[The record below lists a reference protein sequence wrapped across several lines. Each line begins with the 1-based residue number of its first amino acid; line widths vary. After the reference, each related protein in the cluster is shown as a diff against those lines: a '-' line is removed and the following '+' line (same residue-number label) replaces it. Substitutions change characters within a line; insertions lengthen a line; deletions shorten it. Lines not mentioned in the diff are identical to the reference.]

1 MGRLV
6 TLLAFIAASNIIAEE
21 VHFKKLVLT
30 DRYYCDGVTSGDID
44 GDGDRDLSG
53 QRRSNRD
60 GRAFATRRTQ
70 ASEAVNRNPSADIA

>member
-6 TLLAFIAASNIIAEE
+6 TLLAIIAASNSIAEE

-44 GDGDRDLSG
+44 GDGDRDLVAGPFWYGS
-53 QRRSNRD
+53 RRRPT
-60 GRAFATRRTQ
+60 G
-70 ASEAVNRNPSADIA
+70 

>member
-6 TLLAFIAASNIIAEE
+6 TLLAFIAASNSIAEE

-44 GDGDRDLSG
+44 GDGDRDLVAG
-53 QRRSNRD
+53 
-60 GRAFATRRTQ
+60 
-70 ASEAVNRNPSADIA
+70 